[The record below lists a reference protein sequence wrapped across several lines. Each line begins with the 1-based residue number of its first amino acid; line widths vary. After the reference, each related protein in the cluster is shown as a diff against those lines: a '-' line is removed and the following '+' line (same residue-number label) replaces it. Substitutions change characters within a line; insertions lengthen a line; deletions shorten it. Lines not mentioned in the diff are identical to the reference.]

1 MSDASTTK
9 LQEAIIA
16 GNIPE
21 IVKNVLSIALER
33 GASDIHI
40 EPGDHTVRNRFRVDG
55 VLREI
60 VEYPANI
67 HAAVAARIK
76 IMSNL
81 KIDEQRKPQ
90 DGRLQMTTDDHKA
103 IELRVS
109 TLPTIHGE
117 KICMRLQDKSR
128 EIPDLPELGIAGSSL
143 ERIEK
148 TLALANGIVLVTGP
162 TGSGKTTTLY
172 SGLARLN
179 KPEVN
184 IVTLEDPIEYEMPG
198 LAQSQ
203 VQPVIGYDFASGLR
217 TALRQDPDIIMVGEI
232 RDQETI
238 EIAIKAA
245 LTGHLVFSTIHTNS
259 AVATITRLMDM
270 GVKPFKITSSLRTI
284 QAQRLVRK
292 LCLNCR
298 EAYEPD
304 EQVQEDIKSTLSNCE
319 DSQLKPEML
328 ENIALARSLGCDLCD
343 QSGFKG
349 RLGLYE
355 VALIDRDLE
364 KIILSG
370 AMEGELEAAFMAKG
384 MTSLKQDGYLKALQ
398 GLTTLEEVIKVVA
411 I

>member
-1 MSDASTTK
+1 
-9 LQEAIIA
+9 
-16 GNIPE
+16 
-21 IVKNVLSIALER
+21 
-33 GASDIHI
+33 
-40 EPGDHTVRNRFRVDG
+40 
-55 VLREI
+55 
-60 VEYPANI
+60 
-67 HAAVAARIK
+67 
-76 IMSNL
+76 
-81 KIDEQRKPQ
+81 
-90 DGRLQMTTDDHKA
+90 
-103 IELRVS
+103 
-109 TLPTIHGE
+109 
-117 KICMRLQDKSR
+117 
-128 EIPDLPELGIAGSSL
+128 
-143 ERIEK
+143 
-148 TLALANGIVLVTGP
+148 
-162 TGSGKTTTLY
+162 
-172 SGLARLN
+172 
-179 KPEVN
+179 
-184 IVTLEDPIEYEMPG
+184 
-198 LAQSQ
+198 
-203 VQPVIGYDFASGLR
+203 
-217 TALRQDPDIIMVGEI
+217 
-232 RDQETI
+232 
-238 EIAIKAA
+238 
-245 LTGHLVFSTIHTNS
+245 
-259 AVATITRLMDM
+259 MDM